1 MYKNYTDMGKDSA
14 VLRLFVLATI
24 TKNIPVMK
32 SKVKCNWQ
40 EVIKVNCVRYC
51 WIKGVYNSIYY
62 FCSEF
67 FDVLYNNKI
76 WKVDL

>member
-51 WIKGVYNSIYY
+51 
-62 FCSEF
+62 
-67 FDVLYNNKI
+67 
-76 WKVDL
+76 